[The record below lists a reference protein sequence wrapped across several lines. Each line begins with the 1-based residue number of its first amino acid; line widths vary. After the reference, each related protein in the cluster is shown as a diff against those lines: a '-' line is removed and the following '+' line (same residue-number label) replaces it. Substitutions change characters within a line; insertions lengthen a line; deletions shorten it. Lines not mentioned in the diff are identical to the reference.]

1 MPITSVDIP
10 IRRYAHLLREGIC
23 RAASFE
29 VENSFDRYIALAAD
43 LDGTFAMARMQPCFQ
58 VAVKIAAVVAARP
71 GGGSVVFGSV
81 TVGLGRLCRGGT
93 WPRKDVVAPDRRAPP
108 GGPLHNKLALLLALA
123 EWNYIRKISI
133 TSRDGRI

>member
-10 IRRYAHLLREGIC
+10 IRRYAHLLREVMC
-23 RAASFE
+23 RAASFKVRE
-29 VENSFDRYIALAAD
+29 LICPCIAVAAD
-43 LDGTFAMARMQPCFQ
+43 LDGTFAVARMRPCFQ
-58 VAVKIAAVVAARP
+58 VAVQIAAVVAARP